1 MADARGNCIW
11 RKAASASWLAQ
22 HSTRLGEKTRD
33 SYAVIERPNA
43 KRLQIE
49 AFCETAAEARAL
61 AAMFGGSVDRLSA
74 GWQARYF
81 SAEPAKPLRIGRRLV
96 VLAAALAAA
105 PTEGSARRL
114 IIPASAAFGTGEH
127 ATTAMSLRM
136 LERISRRFP
145 PGWRMLDAGT
155 GSGILALAGRCFGA
169 GEVIAI
175 DNDPLAISVAK
186 QNARANKI
194 RGVTFVVGDAGTP
207 VPEKFSVIAANLYSE
222 LLVSLLPRWRR
233 RLTGD
238 GRLILSGVLRR
249 QEREVSDALTANG
262 FAALAVRRRGKW
274 IALLSCACS
283 SPSLCGSSTSTITSR
298 RAIKKRLTRPPR
310 VSTLP
315 DP

>member
-1 MADARGNCIW
+1 MAGSRGNCIW

-49 AFCETAAEARAL
+49 AFCQTAAEAREL
-61 AAMFGGSVDRLSA
+61 AATFGGAVDRLSS

-81 SAEPAKPLRIGRRLV
+81 SAQPAKPLRIGRRLV
-96 VLAAALAAA
+96 VV
-105 PTEGSARRL
+105 TEEGAGKVQTSARVL

-127 ATTAMSLRM
+127 ATTAMSLRL
-136 LERISRRFP
+136 LERITRQLP

-169 GEVIAI
+169 DEVIAI
-175 DNDPLAISVAK
+175 DNDALAISVAK

-194 RGVTFVVGDAGTP
+194 RGVTFITGDAATTLAG
-207 VPEKFSVIAANLYSE
+207 KFNVIAANLYSE

-233 RLTGD
+233 RLAAD

-262 FAALAVRRRGKW
+262 FVALEVRRRGKW
-274 IALLSCACS
+274 IALLAA
-283 SPSLCGSSTSTITSR
+283 PAEKLG
-298 RAIKKRLTRPPR
+298 
-310 VSTLP
+310 
-315 DP
+315 